1 MEKIQ
6 NKLDKVLGDL
16 KHKLPSEPKFD
27 LIISRLEKTKS
38 LLLDN
43 NRSLTF
49 NPINGITR
57 ASLDIFSDYD
67 DPIINDLYSLEKE
80 INAII
85 K

>member
-1 MEKIQ
+1 MK
-6 NKLDKVLGDL
+6 NKLDKVIVDL
-16 KHKLPSEPKFD
+16 KNRQSIEPKLD

-38 LLLDN
+38 LLSDN
-43 NRSLTF
+43 IRSLTL

-57 ASLDIFSDYD
+57 AYLDIFSDYE
-67 DPIINDLYSLEKE
+67 DPIINDLYFLEKE

>member
-1 MEKIQ
+1 MEKIK
-6 NKLDKVLGDL
+6 NKLDKVIVDL
-16 KHKLPSEPKFD
+16 KNRQSIEPKLD

-38 LLLDN
+38 LLSGN
-43 NRSLTF
+43 IKSLTL

-57 ASLDIFSDYD
+57 AYLDIFSDYE
-67 DPIINDLYSLEKE
+67 DPIINDLYFLEKE

>member
-1 MEKIQ
+1 MEEIK
-6 NKLDKVLGDL
+6 NKLDKVIVDL
-16 KHKLPSEPKFD
+16 KNRQSIEPKLD

-38 LLLDN
+38 LLSGN
-43 NRSLTF
+43 IRSLTL

-57 ASLDIFSDYD
+57 AYLDIFSDYD

>member
-1 MEKIQ
+1 MEEIK
-6 NKLDKVLGDL
+6 NKLDKVIVDL
-16 KHKLPSEPKFD
+16 KNRQSIEPKLD

-38 LLLDN
+38 LLSGN
-43 NRSLTF
+43 IRSLTL

-57 ASLDIFSDYD
+57 AYLDIFSDYE
-67 DPIINDLYSLEKE
+67 DPIINDLYFLEKE

>member
-1 MEKIQ
+1 MEKIK
-6 NKLDKVLGDL
+6 NKLDKVIVDL
-16 KHKLPSEPKFD
+16 KNRQSIEPKLD

-38 LLLDN
+38 LLSDN
-43 NRSLTF
+43 IRSLTL

-57 ASLDIFSDYD
+57 AYLDIFSDYE
-67 DPIINDLYSLEKE
+67 DPIINDLYFLEKE